1 MKRLPKSTYHHI
13 FGSYVQSPR
22 IFARVQTD
30 GSYYHRS
37 KLSRIAMILYPVG
50 KIKPYTH
57 MTQIMNVNDSTE
69 TEWASVS
76 HGLIFAL
83 EHDETIINIEND
95 NLSVV
100 SGLIMPHNH
109 LKHDYARYYRDTIM
123 KHARQTEWTGIR
135 WIPRG
140 MNLADSLFH

>member
-1 MKRLPKSTYHHI
+1 MKRLPKPTYHHI
-13 FGSYVQSPR
+13 FGSYVQTPR
-22 IFARVQTD
+22 PFARVQTD
-30 GSYYHRS
+30 GSFYTRNR
-37 KLSRIAMILYPVG
+37 LSRVAMILHPALRTDPQ
-50 KIKPYTH
+50 KH
-57 MTQIMNVNDSTE
+57 MFQIMNVNDSTE

-76 HGLIFAL
+76 HGLLFAL

-109 LKHDYARYYRDTIM
+109 LKHDYARYYRSTILTN
-123 KHARQTEWTGIR
+123 ARHTQWTGIR

-140 MNLADSLFH
+140 MNFADSLFR

>member
-1 MKRLPKSTYHHI
+1 MARLPKPTYHHI
-13 FGSYVQSPR
+13 FGSFTKTPR
-22 IFARVQTD
+22 PFARVQTD
-30 GSYYHRS
+30 GSFYPRN
-37 KLSRIAMILYPVG
+37 KLSRVAMILYPAG
-50 KIKPYTH
+50 KSIPFKN
-57 MTQIMNVNDSTE
+57 MKQIMDVRDSTE

-76 HGLIFAL
+76 HGLLFAL

-109 LKHDYARYYRDTIM
+109 LKHDYARYYRNTILQN
-123 KHARQTEWTGIR
+123 ARQTEWTGIR

-140 MNLADSLFH
+140 MNIADSLFH